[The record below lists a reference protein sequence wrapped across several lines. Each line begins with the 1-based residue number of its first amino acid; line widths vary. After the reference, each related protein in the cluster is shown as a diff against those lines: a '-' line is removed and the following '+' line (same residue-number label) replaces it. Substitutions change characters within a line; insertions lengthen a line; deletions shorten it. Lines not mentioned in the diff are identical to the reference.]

1 MSYNYRLY
9 VESNNVFLSLY
20 CVATYLQIACDLRMQ
35 SQRKLP
41 GHHHPAAPLGHI
53 LPRRDHPA
61 APLCPVYVGHN
72 LPEAISL
79 CVLLRHFQEH
89 NFWPDREQST
99 IIDTPGKR
107 HGKLFFSDS
116 DAADCAIAVVNGTK
130 IGSFTIIVE
139 HWESRVKQPL
149 SRARS
154 VPIKLSNCHHTISKV
169 ELGSMVCD
177 IDPTAS
183 VVFHQTELTKPNWA
197 HINCVDCSSA
207 DKVVNRLHGTIIHG
221 LPLSVKVVGNNQH
234 GSTSSI
240 NQPIPSTPAL
250 QPAPVRPTSG
260 TPLFVSVKVS
270 YLPKSAT
277 EDDIRRR
284 LWRIS
289 SDVSVKV
296 RDVADQKFNYAY
308 INCSDKIVADEVVH
322 CLNGRSVDDNKL
334 RAKIVEQPPP
344 KSVLPVE
351 PPKVQKSF
359 DVPRE
364 WEGDLETFS
373 LKEVPSDSADF
384 SKVLLLMQKTM
395 PTVRISKLERIQ
407 NKWLWNRYSQ
417 HCDEIK
423 EKNGGVLMEKELF
436 HGTGVNDPQ
445 LIYKG
450 EEGFDM
456 RFCNT
461 GMWGR
466 GIYFTASAKYSDR
479 YAFTSRGGG
488 IAGSRQMF
496 LARVNIGE
504 THECRPDRNLTMPP
518 MKPSQASTSSSVQF
532 SLVRYD
538 SVTGITSGSQVYIVY
553 DNRKAY
559 PLYLITYTLA
569 LPSFLF

>member
-1 MSYNYRLY
+1 MYT
-9 VESNNVFLSLY
+9 
-20 CVATYLQIACDLRMQ
+20 CTLQVTTDAMFKLR
-35 SQRKLP
+35 SQPKLP
-41 GHHHPAAPLGHI
+41 RRDHPAAPLCHV
-53 LPRRDHPA
+53 LPLRDHPA

-116 DAADCAIAVVNGTK
+116 DTADCAIAVVNGTK
-130 IGSFTIIVE
+130 IGSFTVVVE

-169 ELGSMVCD
+169 ELESMVCD

-260 TPLFVSVKVS
+260 IVFSATVKVS
-270 YLPKSAT
+270 YIPKSAT
-277 EDDIRRR
+277 EDDILR
-284 LWRIS
+284 LLSRKS
-289 SDVSVKV
+289 EVSVKV

-308 INCSDKIVADEVVH
+308 VNCTSKGVAEEVVH
-322 CLNGRSVDDNKL
+322 CLNGRSVGNNSL
-334 RAKIVEQPPP
+334 RAKIVEQPSPR
-344 KSVLPVE
+344 SVLPVE

-373 LKEVPSDSADF
+373 LKEVPPDSAEF
-384 SKVLLLMQKTM
+384 NKVLLLMQKTM

-417 HCDEIK
+417 HCEEIK

-436 HGTGVNDPQ
+436 HGTGANDPQ

-456 RFCNT
+456 RFCVK

-466 GIYFTASAKYSDR
+466 GSYFAANAMYSHH
-479 YAFTSRGGG
+479 YAYRARGNLTV
-488 IAGSRQMF
+488 GSRQMF

-504 THECRPDRNLTMPP
+504 TYACSPDSTLMMPP
-518 MKPSQASTSSSVQF
+518 VKPSQASTSTSVQF
-532 SLVRYD
+532 SVVRYD
-538 SVTGITSGSQVYIVY
+538 SVTGITKDSQVYIVY

-559 PLYLITYTLA
+559 PLYLITYTLG
-569 LPSFLF
+569 PSSFFSLRQVLHAQ

>member
-1 MSYNYRLY
+1 MYT
-9 VESNNVFLSLY
+9 
-20 CVATYLQIACDLRMQ
+20 CTLQITTDAMLRLR
-35 SQRKLP
+35 SQPK
-41 GHHHPAAPLGHI
+41 

-72 LPEAISL
+72 LPEVISI

-89 NFWPDREQST
+89 NFWPDKEQST

-116 DAADCAIAVVNGTK
+116 DTADCAIAVVNGTK
-130 IGSFTIIVE
+130 IGSFTVVVE

-169 ELGSMVCD
+169 ELESMVCD

-260 TPLFVSVKVS
+260 IVFSATVKVS
-270 YLPKSAT
+270 YIPKSAT
-277 EDDIRRR
+277 EDDILR
-284 LWRIS
+284 LLSRKS
-289 SDVSVKV
+289 EVSVKV

-308 INCSDKIVADEVVH
+308 VNCTSKGVAEEVVR
-322 CLNGRSVDDNKL
+322 CLNGRSVGSNSL

-344 KSVLPVE
+344 KSVLPAE
-351 PPKVQKSF
+351 PPKLQKCF

-364 WEGDLETFS
+364 WEGDLEAFS
-373 LKEVPSDSADF
+373 LKEVPPDSAEF
-384 SKVLLLMQKTM
+384 NKVLLLMQKTM

-417 HCDEIK
+417 HCEEIK

-466 GIYFTASAKYSDR
+466 GIYFTSSAKYSDR

-504 THECRPDRNLTMPP
+504 THECPPDRNLTMPP

-538 SVTGITSGSQVYIVY
+538 SVTGVTSGSQVYIVY

-559 PLYLITYTLA
+559 PLYLITYTLT
-569 LPSFLF
+569 PSSFFF